1 MGPADW
7 LPPPFRVA
15 AIGQVR
21 VWLQIG
27 SGPFTDPTEAD
38 PMLRSNQLAV
48 LALLVCAGCATHVGP
63 APQPGVPVRSWQVRA
78 SDGSSAQLY
87 LRNDATRS
95 QTVSMI
101 TLIGCVNT
109 RETCA
114 DYPVHLVIEPGKTV
128 VGMKVQRFT
137 TGRTWSFV
145 ASIRVDLDS
154 LAGEPPTIVPAV
166 RRIIPAD
173 QFRTIDVEE
182 FVPAVRAITS
192 AGNCG
197 IMQRG
202 TLSTGSIALVMFF
215 APSKRSKPERM
226 VSVIYDADGNAI
238 SYSDMRGD
246 FFTPKEGTP
255 DTPPARPRTTISLTP
270 GTQSGMLRNDGG
282 GLPETWYQVN
292 GLGLLTAASLG
303 RPAEVI
309 AKIWKECR
317 ATR

>member
-1 MGPADW
+1 
-7 LPPPFRVA
+7 
-15 AIGQVR
+15 
-21 VWLQIG
+21 
-27 SGPFTDPTEAD
+27 
-38 PMLRSNQLAV
+38 MLRPNRLAV
-48 LALLVCAGCATHVGP
+48 LAWLVCAGCATHVGP
-63 APQPGVPVRSWQVRA
+63 APQPGAPVRSWQVRS
-78 SDGSSAQLY
+78 SDGGSAQLY
-87 LRNDATRS
+87 LRNDATRT
-95 QTVSMI
+95 QTVSVI

-109 RETCA
+109 RESCT

-137 TGRTWSFV
+137 AGRRWSFS
-145 ASIRVDLDS
+145 ASIRVDLDP
-154 LAGEPPTIVPAV
+154 LAGEAPTIVPAV
-166 RRIIPAD
+166 RRAIPAD
-173 QFRTIDVEE
+173 QLRTIEVEE

-192 AGNCG
+192 AGRCG

-246 FFTPKEGTP
+246 FFTPKEGSP

-282 GLPETWYQVN
+282 GLPETWFRVS
-292 GLGLLTAASLG
+292 GPDLLTAASLG
-303 RPAEVI
+303 RPAQLI
-309 AKIWKECR
+309 ARIWKECKPR
-317 ATR
+317 